1 MSVVFYALAAFH
13 AVRALAQRTL
23 DLAPSR
29 FRIGVAGLL
38 ILASAWQFRALN
50 TLEGARETA
59 FKNRREW
66 ITGTAQRRVEF
77 ADRSVYLQ
85 LMERL
90 EPQGISDASP
100 QPTRYRRTA
109 ARLIRGR

>member
-1 MSVVFYALAAFH
+1 VGYF
-13 AVRALAQRTL
+13 RTAKHHG
-23 DLAPSR
+23 DRQPPPST
-29 FRIGVAGLL
+29 A
-38 ILASAWQFRALN
+38 
-50 TLEGARETA
+50 TA